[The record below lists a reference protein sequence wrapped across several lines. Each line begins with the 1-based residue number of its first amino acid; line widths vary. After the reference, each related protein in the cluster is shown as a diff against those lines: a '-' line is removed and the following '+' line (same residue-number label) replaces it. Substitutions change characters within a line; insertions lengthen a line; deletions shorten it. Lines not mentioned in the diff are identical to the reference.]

1 MGTDPSGAG
10 PEDEPRGSCLSNLFW
25 LSHVF
30 KTNPVWHS
38 VYRTGTG
45 DKSSFVTN
53 TIPPLSQWK
62 SLDERQRKGG
72 HLDPHSAR
80 VFLLNVRRQHR
91 RGTRT
96 SRKVFLSLTM
106 MFHDDLSPMK
116 ISQLVQPKKKN
127 YSPGISTVHV
137 RYLKYYS
144 SRVCFPHLLNS
155 RGKFIPDSI
164 LKFHRLPRV

>member
-30 KTNPVWHS
+30 KTNPVTQCIQDWD
-38 VYRTGTG
+38 G

-53 TIPPLSQWK
+53 TIPRSPNGKASTR
-62 SLDERQRKGG
+62 ERGSG
-72 HLDPHSAR
+72 HSIRSVR

-116 ISQLVQPKKKN
+116 ISQLIQPEKIILVRN
-127 YSPGISTVHV
+127 ILYSTFEI
-137 RYLKYYS
+137 LF
-144 SRVCFPHLLNS
+144 FPYLLNS
-155 RGKFIPDSI
+155 RAKFIPY
-164 LKFHRLPRV
+164 